1 MLGASPQD
9 ATSHNKFALKHQ
21 LNFPLLVDSEL
32 KLAEA
37 FGAVAEKPGEFEGI
51 TLKIKRSTFVI
62 GPDGTIEKA
71 MYGVSVKGH
80 VAEVLGAID

>member
-9 ATSHNKFALKHQ
+9 ATSHGRFALKHQ

-32 KLAEA
+32 RLAESY
-37 FGAVAEKPGEFEGI
+37 GAVREKPGEFEGI
-51 TLKIKRSTFVI
+51 TLKVKRSTFVI
-62 GPDGTIEKA
+62 GPDGKIEQA

-80 VAEVLGAID
+80 VEELLSALS